1 MLSFCFFYPAGPACT
16 ESHNAS
22 AHPSMV
28 RYQQQLVLH
37 SWKCY
42 PCETKGL
49 LYCMDFICTSLLPSA
64 QGQCAHMPCLVLQVG
79 NEPQQPSISWVY
91 QLQAEVF
98 VSDGNCTHDRVQ
110 ILSTRLLRNQNAC
123 PRRDRWRA
131 NLSSSLI
138 IILQLLFIIVICI
151 LITWPESSHNLHSG

>member
-98 VSDGNCTHDRVQ
+98 VSDGNCTHDRVE
-110 ILSTRLLRNQNAC
+110 ILLTKVAMESECMPSAGPVESEC
-123 PRRDRWRA
+123 
-131 NLSSSLI
+131 I
-138 IILQLLFIIVICI
+138 IIINNNIVIVIDYCYCCCY
-151 LITWPESSHNLHSG
+151 LYSCYLA